1 MLPGVWSMNLEQRFA
16 LCSQLASWRL
26 KFVYQ
31 LLVWRLFRWKFHL
44 MSWLTVEMFWLLPF
58 FFSFLLLPLSKEWW
72 SRIKIVISPQYNFV
86 WTSTSTSQLYLSKLA
101 LTGNPSGRPKERK
114 CWFFKFILLLWRQ
127 PILAMLNFPI
137 GFCGIMRL
145 YENKYSLLGKVEGQ
159 VMTVLGYE
167 RTRPWAFFGNVQE
180 GSVKQWWLGPSL
192 KSRCEDRGFL
202 LRLWKVWADLYL
214 FCPYSHSVSSNL

>member
-1 MLPGVWSMNLEQRFA
+1 MLPGVWSVNLEQRFA

-58 FFSFLLLPLSKEWW
+58 SFSFLLLPLSKEWW

-86 WTSTSTSQLYLSKLA
+86 WTSTSTSQLYLSKLP

-114 CWFFKFILLLWRQ
+114 CWFFKIYPAPLKAANTCNVEFPYRFLWNNE
-127 PILAMLNFPI
+127 II
-137 GFCGIMRL
+137 
-145 YENKYSLLGKVEGQ
+145 
-159 VMTVLGYE
+159 
-167 RTRPWAFFGNVQE
+167 
-180 GSVKQWWLGPSL
+180 
-192 KSRCEDRGFL
+192 
-202 LRLWKVWADLYL
+202 WK
-214 FCPYSHSVSSNL
+214 